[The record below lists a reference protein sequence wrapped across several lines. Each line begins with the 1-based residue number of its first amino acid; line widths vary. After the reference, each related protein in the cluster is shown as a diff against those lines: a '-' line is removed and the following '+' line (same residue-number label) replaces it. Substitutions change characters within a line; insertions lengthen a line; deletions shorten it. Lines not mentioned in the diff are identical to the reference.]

1 MAGLQLYADATAV
14 TLKGRTVHPV
24 YLALLNHPYGKKI
37 LTIETLA
44 YLPEI
49 EFVKGADEDEH
60 RILKLKLYHKAF
72 DIIFSRLRE
81 MADGVVIEGLDG
93 KERLVVGVVLNFIG
107 DNPEVR
113 TVVLL

>member
-72 DIIFSRLRE
+72 DIICSRMQLQCSQNNLTCE
-81 MADGVVIEGLDG
+81 YFYL
-93 KERLVVGVVLNFIG
+93 
-107 DNPEVR
+107 
-113 TVVLL
+113 